1 MMELIVLGSGT
12 CVPRLRR
19 AGPGNLIRINWP
31 GSERRPFNILVDSA
45 SGTLRQL
52 LKVGVDYHELDLI
65 LYTHFHPDHIGELAS
80 YIFATKYAPG
90 FRRSSP
96 CTIMGSVGLGKVLKG
111 LKEAFG
117 QWVDPEPDKV
127 VVEEIPRE
135 MPASMQLPPITL
147 STLPLGHTPGSL
159 AYKITG
165 PEGETIVISGDTDY
179 EESLGTFGKGADL
192 LLLECARPEDGK
204 VPGHLTPGEAGRI
217 AKIAAPRLL
226 VLTHFYP
233 DCDTSDLLTPLKKE
247 YDGMIIL
254 AEDLMRIPIT
264 KNLRT

>member
-1 MMELIVLGSGT
+1 MMELIIVGSGT

-19 AGPGNLIRINWP
+19 AGPGNLIRIESPW
-31 GSERRPFNILVDSA
+31 SKRRPFNILVDSA

-52 LKVGVDYHELDLI
+52 LKVGVRYHELDLI
-65 LYTHFHPDHIGELAS
+65 LYTHFHPDHICELAS
-80 YIFATKYAPG
+80 YIFATRYAPG
-90 FRRSSP
+90 FRRKRP
-96 CTIMGSVGLGKVLKG
+96 CTIMGSVGLGKVLGG
-111 LKEAFG
+111 LMEAFG

-135 MPASMQLPPITL
+135 MQTSIQFPPVTI
-147 STLPLGHTPGSL
+147 STLPLGHTSGSL

-165 PEGETIVISGDTDY
+165 PAGENIVISGDTDY
-179 EESLGTFGKGADL
+179 EESLGTFSKGADL

-204 VPGHLTPGEAGRI
+204 VPGHLTPSEAGRI

-233 DCDTSDLLTPLKKE
+233 DCDKSDLLTPLKQE
-247 YDGMIIL
+247 YDGMVIL

-264 KNLRT
+264 TN